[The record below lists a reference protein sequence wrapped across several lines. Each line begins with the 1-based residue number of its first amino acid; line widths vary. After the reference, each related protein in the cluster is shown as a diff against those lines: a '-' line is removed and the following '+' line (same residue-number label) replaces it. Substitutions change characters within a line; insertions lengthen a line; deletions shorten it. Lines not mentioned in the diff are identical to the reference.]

1 MGREEGL
8 TTTSANTKTTVCVQI
23 CTTGGTGSTVV
34 SVEPQHP
41 TWSTQDGGDVVQLN
55 MVTLGGPNGLNN

>member
-1 MGREEGL
+1 M
-8 TTTSANTKTTVCVQI
+8 SKTTVCVQI

-55 MVTLGGPNGLNN
+55 MTLLGGNGLNS

>member
-1 MGREEGL
+1 MGREEL
-8 TTTSANTKTTVCVQI
+8 TTISANTKTTICVQI
-23 CTTGGTGSTVV
+23 CDSGSTGTTVV

-55 MVTLGGPNGLNN
+55 MTLLGGNGLNS

>member
-41 TWSTQDGGDVVQLN
+41 TWSSQDGGDVVQLN
-55 MVTLGGPNGLNN
+55 MTLLGGNGLNS

>member
-1 MGREEGL
+1 MGDGREL
-8 TTTSANTKTTVCVQI
+8 TTTSANTPTNICQQI
-23 CTTGGTGSTVV
+23 CSTGDTGSTVV

-55 MVTLGGPNGLNN
+55 MVLIGGNGLNS